1 MTTRPLFLLLMIFL
15 AACAVKDETQQAGE
29 ARPTDTATFAD
40 PMDDAEAPMTPE
52 ELEAG
57 RLSGEWTEVVTL
69 DTTGSGQLARNPERW
84 EQISAEQV
92 NRGPI
97 ILPLGG
103 DVAGPS
109 VLRVQ
114 ILLDRAFFSPG
125 MMDGRW
131 GKNTAKAVYFFQQRE
146 GLRTT
151 GRVDSATFARLAEVA
166 GAPSELVRAHRLT
179 AADVEGPFVTI
190 PDSIYEHARL
200 ECSCYESLGEKL
212 TEQFHLSREVL
223 EKLNPGVELD
233 RLAAG
238 TTIQVPNVP
247 DSTSLARTAIDRLVV
262 SGRGSYVHAL
272 DSGGRIVYHFPSTLG
287 ATYDPSPQGR
297 FRVTRITPDPYWH
310 YQPRLLARV
319 PDDRPE
325 ARIPK
330 GPNNRVGI
338 VWMALSAPHYGIHG
352 TDHPERIGYTSSA
365 GCVRLTNWDAR
376 RLSKSIRPGV
386 SVSFRDIRGRTAD
399 GGEVG
404 AAPPAA
410 ETAPAPRRTAS
421 RDTSERR
428 TTAAREREPD
438 TPARPLRRRGSRES
452 QEAAP
457 DSA

>member
-1 MTTRPLFLLLMIFL
+1 MITRRLILPLLILL
-15 AACAVKDETQQAGE
+15 AACGRRDETAAAE
-29 ARPTDTATFAD
+29 PDSLPADTATFAD
-40 PMDDAEAPMTPE
+40 PADEQDSVLSREA
-52 ELEAG
+52 LEAG
-57 RLSGEWTEVVTL
+57 RMDTEWTEVVTL
-69 DTTGSGQLARNPERW
+69 DTTGTSLEARNPERW

-92 NRGPI
+92 NRGPV

-151 GRVDSATFARLAEVA
+151 GRVDSATFARLAQVA
-166 GAPSELVRAHRLT
+166 GAPGELVRAHRLT
-179 AADVEGPFVTI
+179 PADVEGPFI
-190 PDSIYEHARL
+190 PMPDSIYEQARM

-212 TEQFHLSREVL
+212 TEQFHLTREVL
-223 EKLNPGVELD
+223 ERLNPGVNLD
-233 RLAAG
+233 GLAAG
-238 TTIQVPNVP
+238 TTLQVPNVR
-247 DSTSLARTAIDRLVV
+247 DSASIARTAIARLSV

-272 DSGGRIVYHFPSTLG
+272 DASGRIVYHFPSTLG

-297 FRVTRITPDPYWH
+297 FRVTRITRDPYWH

-319 PDDRPE
+319 PDDRPD

-330 GPNNRVGI
+330 GPNNRVGV

-386 SVSFRDIRGRTAD
+386 PVSFRDIQGRTAS
-399 GGEVG
+399 G
-404 AAPPAA
+404 AEIGARPPGMEPTPRPARRDTVRGTRAPREA
-410 ETAPAPRRTAS
+410 APRR
-421 RDTSERR
+421 E
-428 TTAAREREPD
+428 EPD
-438 TPARPLRRRGSRES
+438 TPVRPLRRQGSRES
-452 QEAAP
+452 QN